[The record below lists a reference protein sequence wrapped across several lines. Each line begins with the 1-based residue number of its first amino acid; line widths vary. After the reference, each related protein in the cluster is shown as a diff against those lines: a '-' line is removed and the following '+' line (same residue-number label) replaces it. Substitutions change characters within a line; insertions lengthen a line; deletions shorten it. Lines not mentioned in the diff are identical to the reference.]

1 MTQVKSF
8 TFYYDQ
14 YNLVDTLPLKDKQIL
29 LVAMTDY
36 VFKNIEPSNLNN
48 HNQAI
53 FNTLKSQLNV
63 SINNSKRRAKKE
75 NRNETGEEP
84 EENQNKTKQ
93 EPEENQNKTGEE
105 PEKNKT
111 SGYYNIYNYTYL
123 EGVIGGDEAKIVD
136 LFQSKGIMYS
146 NTPEEQNIVKYLTT
160 VDKELINECI
170 EDALIKNKGNINYIF
185 GIIKN
190 KVRDAEKRKKAL
202 PKKETPKWFDKEQKK
217 DEQGLDEL
225 KEILED
231 LGEEENDGNKN

>member
-1 MTQVKSF
+1 MTQVNSF
-8 TFYYDQ
+8 TFYFDY
-14 YNLVDTLPLKDKQIL
+14 YNLIDTLPLKDKQIL
-29 LVAMTDY
+29 LVAITDY
-36 VFKNIEPSNLNN
+36 MFKDIEPDKLNK

-63 SINNSKRRAKKE
+63 SKKNSKIRVKNE
-75 NRNETGEEP
+75 NQTKTKTKPN
-84 EENQNKTKQ
+84 ENQNETKK
-93 EPEENQNKTGEE
+93 EPK
-105 PEKNKT
+105 KNKT
-111 SGYYNIYNYTYL
+111 SISNNIYNNTYL

-160 VDKELINECI
+160 VDEELIKECI

-231 LGEEENDGNKN
+231 LGEENDGRKI

>member
-1 MTQVKSF
+1 MTQVNSF
-8 TFYYDQ
+8 TFYFDY
-14 YNLVDTLPLKDKQIL
+14 YNLIDTLPLKDKQIL
-29 LVAMTDY
+29 LVAITDY
-36 VFKNIEPSNLNN
+36 MFKDIEPDKLNK

-63 SINNSKRRAKKE
+63 SKKNSKIRVKNE
-75 NRNETGEEP
+75 NQTKTKTKPN
-84 EENQNKTKQ
+84 ENQNETKK
-93 EPEENQNKTGEE
+93 EPK
-105 PEKNKT
+105 KNKT
-111 SGYYNIYNYTYL
+111 SISNNIYNNTYL

-160 VDKELINECI
+160 VDEELIKECI
-170 EDALIKNKGNINYIF
+170 EDTLIKNKGNINYIF

-231 LGEEENDGNKN
+231 LGEENDGRKI

>member
-1 MTQVKSF
+1 MTQVNSF
-8 TFYYDQ
+8 TFYFDY
-14 YNLVDTLPLKDKQIL
+14 YNLIDTLPLKDKQIL
-29 LVAMTDY
+29 LVAITDY
-36 VFKNIEPSNLNN
+36 MFKDIEPDKLNK

-63 SINNSKRRAKKE
+63 SKKNSKIRVKNE
-75 NRNETGEEP
+75 NQNETKEEP
-84 EENQNKTKQ
+84 NENQNKTKTK
-93 EPEENQNKTGEE
+93 PNENQNETKKE
-105 PEKNKT
+105 PKKNKT
-111 SGYYNIYNYTYL
+111 SISNNIYNNTYL

-160 VDKELINECI
+160 VDEELIKECI

-231 LGEEENDGNKN
+231 LGEENDGRKI

>member
-1 MTQVKSF
+1 MNDLKSF
-8 TFYYDQ
+8 TIF
-14 YNLVDTLPLKDKQIL
+14 NEIFRLIDTIQPIEKRDEFLGIL
-29 LVAMTDY
+29 LDFY
-36 VFKNIEPSNLNN
+36 FKEKEP
-48 HNQAI
+48 I
-53 FNTLKSQLNV
+53 LKPKSYEETIWLNV
-63 SINNSKRRAKKE
+63 SKPIKTYKSKVLNGKKGG
-75 NRNETGEEP
+75 RP
-84 EENQNKTKQ
+84 KKT
-93 EPEENQNKTGEE
+93 EIES
-105 PEKNKT
+105 KNKSKNESKSVSET
-111 SGYYNIYNYTYL
+111 KTTTNVVVYNNKNIQL

-160 VDKELINECI
+160 VDKELIKECI

-231 LGEEENDGNKN
+231 LGEENDGNKN